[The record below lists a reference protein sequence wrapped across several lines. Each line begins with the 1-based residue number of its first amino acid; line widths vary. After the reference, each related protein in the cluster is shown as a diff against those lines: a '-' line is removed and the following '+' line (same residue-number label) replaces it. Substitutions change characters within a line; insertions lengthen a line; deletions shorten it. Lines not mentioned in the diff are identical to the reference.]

1 MKTAMASMRSFE
13 DILALAG
20 THHGSAEN
28 VLKLAQNAHH
38 AADLS
43 RISDADYLA
52 EMTKAVFSAGFNWQ
66 VIRNKWPGFEAAFH
80 GFEPARVAFF
90 HDEDLDRLLSD
101 TAIVRNGQK
110 ITATIANARFVA
122 ETSKQYG
129 SFGSFLERW
138 PADDQAGLL
147 AHLGKHGAR
156 LGGATAQYFLRFSGY
171 DAWIASR
178 DVCAAL
184 VREGVLDK
192 PAATSKTALKKIDA
206 AFTTLHDQSGQP
218 RAVISRVLAL
228 STG

>member
-1 MKTAMASMRSFE
+1 MRSFE
-13 DILALAG
+13 AILSLAER
-20 THHGSAEN
+20 HHGSRSN
-28 VLKLAQNAHH
+28 VLNLAQNTHYCAS
-38 AADLS
+38 LS
-43 RISDADYLA
+43 TISDATYLS

-110 ITATIANARFVA
+110 ITATIDNARFVVDTA
-122 ETSKQYG
+122 KQHG

-138 PADDQAGLL
+138 PANDQAGLL
-147 AHLGKHGAR
+147 AHLGKHGSR
-156 LGGATAQYFLRFSGY
+156 LGGATAQYFLRFVGY

-192 PAATSKTALKKIDA
+192 PTAASKTALKKIDA
-206 AFTTLHDQSGQP
+206 AFTELHNQSGQP

-228 STG
+228 SVG